1 MNKKKYLLFTLL
13 SVLII
18 SLPVYKK
25 IVASTYTS
33 PALPKR
39 VITNYW
45 PVRGGDSM
53 QGGIASAT
61 KGLDGQMMVRT
72 LEDVRT
78 GKSTYVTI
86 AGTQESYG
94 AKYRIP
100 EITYINA
107 KGETHTLK
115 NVQAY
120 VNDTGGYFRVDKA
133 RSLTKKDLITGID
146 PATGKRGLEV
156 PGSLR
161 NKYPDGMT
169 KEENAALRSIK
180 RDIAVDVVDST
191 NQIKS
196 QPASFVNVQL
206 IPENDKAREA
216 DNFSEELKQ
225 KAGLEA
231 TPETNFQPQTT
242 QSPIKTISQII
253 NPLRTY
259 LTSSG
264 GGGMLWD
271 SRDRY
276 CHKHT
281 GPASPKELKTAQ
293 TCNAGFKCFNYACGK
308 NVCHS
313 SYFVKDCGPNNAYCD
328 SAAFVAGN
336 GYCQP
341 KESNPQDGPSA
352 GCLNYKCKNKPNAI
366 WDMGSKK
373 CGCG

>member
-13 SVLII
+13 SFLII

-25 IVASTYTS
+25 IVASTYKS
-33 PALPKR
+33 PTLPKR

-53 QGGIASAT
+53 QGGTASAT

-120 VNDTGGYFRVDKA
+120 VNDTGGYFRVDRA

-146 PATGKRGLEV
+146 PATGKKGLEV

-180 RDIAVDVVDST
+180 RDIAIDVVDST
-191 NQIKS
+191 SQIKN
-196 QPASFVNVQL
+196 QPASFVNIQL
-206 IPENDKAREA
+206 IPENEKAKEA

-225 KAGLEA
+225 KASIK
-231 TPETNFQPQTT
+231 TPIETTFQPQTT
-242 QSPIKTISQII
+242 QPPIQTMNEII
-253 NPLRTY
+253 APARTY
-259 LTSSG
+259 SASSV

-281 GPASPKELKTAQ
+281 GPASPKELKMAQ
-293 TCNAGFKCFNYACGK
+293 TCNAGYYCWYTKHGYQCNY
-308 NVCHS
+308 VS
-313 SYFVKDCGPNNAYCD
+313 DCGPKNVRCNNAAY
-328 SAAFVAGN
+328 APPNTTF
-336 GYCQP
+336 
-341 KESNPQDGPSA
+341 DGPSA